1 MYVKVNGSKIPY
13 DGDITRPLWRQWNID
28 LAGLG
33 INLSDITT
41 LSIGVDDSGA
51 SGTLYIDDIG
61 LYVLAPAPINE
72 WRIADGADDV
82 EEAVDAG
89 GLDMTSTDLELAYEN
104 TGQGNP
110 QIIGVRFTG
119 IPIPMGATITEAW
132 VRFQVDE
139 TKGGTEAVNL
149 IIEGELSL
157 DAAEFTDTVAF
168 NVSSRPTTTAQ
179 VQWSVPNWTTEGDQ
193 GPDQTTPSIASI
205 IQEIV
210 NQNGWSGGSIVLI
223 FRDNPANPS
232 VGIRCAEAGAGAVV
246 LHISY
251 Q

>member
-1 MYVKVNGSKIPY
+1 
-13 DGDITRPLWRQWNID
+13 
-28 LAGLG
+28 
-33 INLSDITT
+33 
-41 LSIGVDDSGA
+41 
-51 SGTLYIDDIG
+51 
-61 LYVLAPAPINE
+61 
-72 WRIADGADDV
+72 
-82 EEAVDAG
+82 
-89 GLDMTSTDLELAYEN
+89 
-104 TGQGNP
+104 
-110 QIIGVRFTG
+110 
-119 IPIPMGATITEAW
+119 

-157 DAAEFTDTVAF
+157 DAAEFTDTVGF

-179 VQWSVPNWTTEGDQ
+179 VQWSVPNWTTVGDQ

-210 NQNGWSGGSIVLI
+210 NQNGWSGGTIVLI
-223 FRDNPANPS
+223 FSDNPANPS
-232 VGIRCAEAGAGAVV
+232 VGIRCSEAGAGAVV